1 MFTVCEGC
9 LEGACTE
16 CPLYICQTE
25 DGFLFI
31 SCIVF
36 AIETGA
42 YILSRVAL
50 DLGGGD
56 GDLPDL

>member
-1 MFTVCEGC
+1 MFT
-9 LEGACTE
+9 
-16 CPLYICQTE
+16 ICQDCKENYDKCILYVCQTK